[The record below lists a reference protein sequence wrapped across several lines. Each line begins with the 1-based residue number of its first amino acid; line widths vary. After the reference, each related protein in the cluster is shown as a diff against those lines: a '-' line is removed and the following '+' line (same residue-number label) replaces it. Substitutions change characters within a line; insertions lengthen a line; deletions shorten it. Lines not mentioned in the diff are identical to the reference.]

1 VWTWRARESR
11 RFPEP
16 RLGKP
21 RAVEADALAELRGPP
36 PEVPSVP
43 GLKERVPE
51 LVPGLE
57 RMDPSFSPALTGDL
71 RTIVFGHVKWG
82 EGEDWK
88 NGYDLYMATRADVAH
103 PFGEPQRIESTVSRE
118 LDAYPTLSSDGR
130 ELIFA
135 RSDKLPRLF
144 YSVRDSTSSPF
155 GVAAPWTAQGLEPTE
170 TQRVQRP
177 QFVGDLS
184 VAFSLVST
192 DGKDHSMW
200 SAERAAPH
208 GEFGAPRE
216 FPVSSAWPAYFV
228 MENGFRAYFGSP
240 KGILFVARRTK
251 DEPFGQ
257 EIPLIDAEVTG
268 PIEGTIWVTPQEDVF
283 FYVSPGPGQKPG
295 SARRL
300 WMVRF

>member
-1 VWTWRARESR
+1 M
-11 RFPEP
+11 
-16 RLGKP
+16 GKP